1 MVGGEGVS
9 GSPFTTLCSRTHG
22 EGVNQFYQVSYSSQ
36 GEVLLLSIII
46 ISSLGPGGSCGII
59 YIVMGRDKR
68 SSRRMCAEGVKWLY
82 GW

>member
-1 MVGGEGVS
+1 MAALLRLFALAHMAKVLINFIKF
-9 GSPFTTLCSRTHG
+9 PTAA
-22 EGVNQFYQVSYSSQ
+22 SQ
-36 GEVLLLSIII
+36 GEELLLSIII